1 MIGYFKQ
8 YAETL
13 VIDGKGEEKAVLT
26 RSSRSASSNFKGNFV
41 YNALLE
47 NQTQLQNGDICK
59 CKLNVNRRGVKEK
72 TFLVVSV
79 RHADYSSQAVLYE
92 CNGIA
97 TIYRPHEVYNDND
110 EVSSYTVEKITEL
123 PVNHMTINDH
133 MRLLN
138 AGLLPSETKE
148 FRMQKCGIKE
158 MDRIMVRDMNGEYD
172 ESIFVVDAID
182 KTKFDGLLAVQTS
195 IDNRPLGEI
204 VNEV

>member
-1 MIGYFKQ
+1 MIGYFSK
-8 YAETL
+8 YKETL
-13 VIDGKGEEKAVLT
+13 VIEGKGEEKAVLT

-47 NQTQLQNGDICK
+47 SQTQLENGDLCQ
-59 CKLNVNRRGVKEK
+59 CKLNVKKRDVKEK

-97 TIYRPHEVYNDND
+97 TIYRPNEIYNDND
-110 EVSSYTVEKITEL
+110 EVTSYDMEKITEV

-133 MRLLN
+133 LRLLQ

-148 FRMQKCGIKE
+148 FRMQKCDIKE
-158 MDRIMVRDMNGEYD
+158 MDRIVVRDMNGEYD
-172 ESIFVVDAID
+172 ESVFVVDAID
-182 KTKFDGLLAVQTS
+182 RTKFDGLLAVQTS
-195 IDNRPLGEI
+195 IDNRPLGEVI
-204 VNEV
+204 KNG